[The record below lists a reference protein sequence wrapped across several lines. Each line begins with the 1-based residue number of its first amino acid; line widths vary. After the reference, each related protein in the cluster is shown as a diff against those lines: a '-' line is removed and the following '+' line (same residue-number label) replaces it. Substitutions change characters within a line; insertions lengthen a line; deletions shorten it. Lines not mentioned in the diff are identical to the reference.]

1 MGAGMAMRE
10 VAPVEASEL
19 PLAELTAHLRM
30 GTGFADDGLEAP
42 AVERACRAALAA
54 VESRT
59 GRALIAR
66 PFVWRMWTSP
76 RGGVAVAPLAPILS
90 VGVVEVVRGG
100 ERTAVSGW
108 RITEDALHE
117 MPMVPSGGA
126 LEVSLTAGMGAWGE
140 LPRDLSEAVLLI
152 AAALYEARGGAAPEV
167 PVAADRMLA
176 PWRRLR
182 IGGAG

>member
-19 PLAELTAHLRM
+19 PLADLTAHLRM